1 MKVSYNWLKDYLP
14 LDVDPHLLAEK
25 LSLVGFEVEEV
36 IENRLDF
43 PYVVVGKILEVEKHP
58 NADKL
63 TVCKVDVGSNSF
75 LNIICGAPNV
85 RKDQIVPVAMVGAD
99 LPNGLRI
106 HKAKIRG
113 AESEGMICS
122 EQELGVSDNAEGIWV
137 LASNL
142 PLGKPL
148 AEALD
153 FETDYVLD
161 IAVTPNRPDALSH
174 IGIAR
179 EVAAIF
185 DLRFSTPKP
194 KFPELKEPTSS
205 LVTVDISS
213 PESCPRYAARLIRN
227 VKIGTSPTWLARRLE
242 SVGMRLINNIVDIT
256 NYILMETGQP
266 LHAFDYDLLEGGRI
280 IVRESKEGESFTTL
294 DDKNHK
300 LQAGTVL
307 ICDAAK
313 PVAIG
318 GIMGGLNS
326 EVNNDTKNIL
336 LESAYF
342 TPQNIQKSLRYL
354 NINSEA
360 SQRFERG
367 TDPNGVLYAQDRANE
382 LMVKLAN
389 GEVYNGAVDNY
400 PKEIYPVEI
409 QLKDEQINTL
419 LGLNLP
425 RNEMAGILKKIEI
438 EVNGDSVKVPTF
450 RPDLERVADIAEE
463 ISRLYGLD
471 NIASSEKSNIKY
483 DYDRNLFDNYVDE
496 LKSILT
502 GMGFQE
508 VITNS
513 MINREKWEELTGEN
527 IYPILN
533 PISHDMSGLRNN
545 LSLSLLNV
553 LQWNVNRQ
561 IKDLRIFEI
570 TRVFHHPDSLKKL
583 PGEELRLAV
592 ALTGEMESNLWYS
605 NRQLIDFYSVKGFIE
620 SFLDK
625 ISLDSI
631 QLISYDNF
639 VYGDQAL
646 AVVVDGKTIGYFGK
660 VKERLQNYFD
670 IETPVYIADFRV
682 ASLSSLAQKP
692 KIYAAIPKYPF
703 VERDLAVIVD
713 ENVEA
718 AKLIETVE
726 NNRITDLRKVTIFD
740 VYRGEQIEA
749 DKKSIALRFIFQS
762 KDKTLTE
769 EEVTASMNKIIK
781 ILEQRHQ
788 SKIRL

>member
-471 NIASSEKSNIKY
+471 NIVSSEKSNIKY

-646 AVVVDGKTIGYFGK
+646 AIVVDGKTIGYFGK

-769 EEVTASMNKIIK
+769 EEETASMNKIIK

>member
-14 LDVDPHLLAEK
+14 LEVDPHLLAEK

-43 PYVVVGKILEVEKHP
+43 PYVVVGKVLEVEKHP
-58 NADKL
+58 NADEL
-63 TVCKVDVGSNSF
+63 TVCKVDIGANSF
-75 LNIICGAPNV
+75 LNIVCGAPNV
-85 RKDQIVPVAMVGAD
+85 RKNQIVPIAMVGAD

-113 AESEGMICS
+113 VESEGMICS
-122 EQELGVSDNAEGIWV
+122 EQELGISDNAEGIWV

-142 PLGKPL
+142 PIGSPL

-153 FETDYVLD
+153 FETDYILD

-185 DLRFSTPKP
+185 DLRFSKPKP
-194 KFPELKEPTSS
+194 KYPELEELTSS
-205 LVTVDISS
+205 LVTVELES
-213 PESCPRYAARLIRN
+213 PESCPRYAARLIGN

-242 SVGMRLINNIVDIT
+242 SVGMRPINNIVDIT

-266 LHAFDYDLLEGGRI
+266 LHAFDYDLFEGKKI
-280 IVRESKEGESFTTL
+280 IVRESEEGESFTTL
-294 DDKNHK
+294 DDKTHK

-342 TPQNIQKSLRYL
+342 APQNIQKSLRYL
-354 NINSEA
+354 DINSEA

-367 TDPNGVLYAQDRANE
+367 TDPNGVLYAQDRATE

-389 GEVYNGAVDNY
+389 GEVYNGVVDNY
-400 PKEIYPVEI
+400 PKEIYPVAI

-419 LGLNLP
+419 LGLNLTK
-425 RNEMAGILKKIEI
+425 NEMAGILKKIEI
-438 EVNGDSVKVPTF
+438 EENGDSVKVPTF
-450 RPDLERVADIAEE
+450 RPDLERVADLAEE

-471 NIASSEKSNIKY
+471 NIASAEKSSIKY
-483 DYDRNLFDNYVDE
+483 EYDRNLFDSYVDE
-496 LKSILT
+496 LKSTLT

-513 MINREKWEELTGEN
+513 MINREKWEELTGES

-545 LSLSLLNV
+545 LPLSLLSV

-570 TRVFHHPDSLKKL
+570 NRVFHHPDSLKKL
-583 PGEELRLAV
+583 PEEELRLAV
-592 ALTGEMESNLWYS
+592 ALTGEMESDLWYS
-605 NRQLIDFYSVKGFIE
+605 NRQLVDFYNVKGFVE

-646 AVVVDGKTIGYFGK
+646 AVVVDGKTIGCFGK

-670 IETPVYIADFRV
+670 IETPVYIVDFSV
-682 ASLSSLAQKP
+682 ASLSSLTQKP
-692 KIYAAIPKYPF
+692 KTYTAIPKYPF

-713 ENVEA
+713 ENLEA

-726 NNRITDLRKVTIFD
+726 NDRITDLRQIAIFD

-749 DKKSIALRFIFQS
+749 GKKSIALRFIFQS

>member
-471 NIASSEKSNIKY
+471 NIVSSEKSNIKY

-646 AVVVDGKTIGYFGK
+646 AIVVDGKTIGYFGK